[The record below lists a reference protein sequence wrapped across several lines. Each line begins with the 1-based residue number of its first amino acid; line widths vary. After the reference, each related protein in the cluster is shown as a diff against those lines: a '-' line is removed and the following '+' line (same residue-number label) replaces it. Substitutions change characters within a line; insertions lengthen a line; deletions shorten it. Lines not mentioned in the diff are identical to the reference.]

1 MSRRR
6 IAALTLLVTTL
17 AASPAQAQQGG
28 DVFIGLMAGGSYS
41 SLRGDYAEE
50 NRKYTWGFSGGA
62 TFETYFKSNFAL
74 EVDATYVQKGA
85 GAVGTDGLETIDL
98 DMAYLQLPVLLKVNV
113 PLSYNWSVN
122 FYSGISIGFQL
133 SCDLESSGGPSTACS
148 DTQNPGEAKSTD
160 VAWPFGL
167 GILYW
172 PSGRNSGYLSFDVRY
187 TYGLSSAFETA
198 DVKTQTL
205 ELLLRYAFKIK

>member
-1 MSRRR
+1 MIRRL
-6 IAALTLLVTTL
+6 IAALTLLVTAL

-41 SLRGDYAEE
+41 SLRGNYAQQTR
-50 NRKYTWGFSGGA
+50 NYIWGFSGGA

-85 GAVGTDGLETIDL
+85 GAVGTQGLETTDL
-98 DMAYLQLPVLLKVNV
+98 SMAYLQLPVLLKVNV

-122 FYSGISIGFQL
+122 FYSGISVGFQM
-133 SCDLESSGGPSTACS
+133 SCDLKSSDGSSTACT
-148 DTQNPGEAKSTD
+148 DTATPGEPKSTD
-160 VAWPFGL
+160 IAWPFGL

-172 PSGRNSGYLSFDVRY
+172 PSGRNSGYLSFDLRY
-187 TYGLSSAFETA
+187 TYGLSSVFETV